1 MPTSSTSKNDQ
12 GLAPQRSLH
21 FYKSENLTTEIAA
34 QGNRRLLW
42 ANDMALAQLDQA
54 PSAKMLRVDLAN
66 SVLGI
71 GSWPMAY
78 SPYGYL
84 ATDRLEAL
92 LGFTGQ
98 RYDRVTQG
106 NPLGAGRRFHSPGL
120 MRLCTEDPSSPFGK
134 GGLNSYAYCVG
145 DPINRDDPTGES
157 SRLLLFRAF
166 NSFKKASVNF
176 AINGGHGFVGK
187 GASRKKAGFN
197 NIANNATT
205 ITANPSTLAG
215 TAPASTSTGSKA
227 LTIAPEKPVEPVFS
241 NIDKIHTPA
250 VRKPTQPSEVRV
262 NRIIGDRRSSN
273 MLGGIFGVLFGGII
287 VGLAVW
293 AIMSNARRN

>member
-1 MPTSSTSKNDQ
+1 MTTSSTSKNDQ
-12 GLAPQRSLH
+12 RLAPQRSLH

-66 SVLGI
+66 SVIGV

-78 SPYGYL
+78 SAYGYL

-106 NPLGAGRRFHSPGL
+106 NPLGAGRRFYSPGL
-120 MRLCTEDPSSPFGK
+120 MRLCIEDPTSPFGK
-134 GGLNSYAYCVG
+134 GGLHPYAYCGG

-157 SRLLLFRAF
+157 FRF
-166 NSFKKASVNF
+166 VQRVFKTFRTASVKF
-176 AINGGHGFVGK
+176 ATYGVHGFVGN
-187 GASRKKAGFN
+187 GASGKKAGLN
-197 NIANNATT
+197 NIASNDTT
-205 ITANPSTLAG
+205 ATANSSLLAG
-215 TAPASTSTGSKA
+215 TAPASTPTGSKA
-227 LTIAPEKPVEPVFS
+227 LKIATKKPVEPVFS
-241 NIDKIHTPA
+241 NINKIHTP
-250 VRKPTQPSEVRV
+250 VVIEPTQPSEVRV
-262 NRIIGDRRSSN
+262 NRLIGNKRSDN
-273 MLGGIFGVLFGGII
+273 TLGGMFGLLFGGII
-287 VGLAVW
+287 VGVAVW
-293 AIMSNARRN
+293 AAMSHARKS

>member
-1 MPTSSTSKNDQ
+1 MTTSSTSKNDQ

-34 QGNRRLLW
+34 QGDRRLLW

-66 SVLGI
+66 SVLGV

-120 MRLCTEDPSSPFGK
+120 MRLRTEDPSSPFGK
-134 GGLNSYAYCVG
+134 GGLNSYAYCGG

-157 SRLLLFRAF
+157 FRLVQRVFKTFRT
-166 NSFKKASVNF
+166 ASVKF
-176 AINGGHGFVGK
+176 ATYGVHGFVGN
-187 GASRKKAGFN
+187 GASRKKAGLN
-197 NIANNATT
+197 NIASNDTT
-205 ITANPSTLAG
+205 ATANSSLLAG
-215 TAPASTSTGSKA
+215 TGPASKPTGSTV
-227 LTIAPEKPVEPVFS
+227 LTIATKKPVEPVTS
-241 NIDKIHTPA
+241 NIEEIHAP
-250 VRKPTQPSEVRV
+250 VVGVPTQPSNVRV
-262 NRIIGDRRSSN
+262 NRLIGNRRSDN
-273 MLGGIFGVLFGGII
+273 TLGGMFGLLFGGII

-293 AIMSNARRN
+293 AIMSNARKN